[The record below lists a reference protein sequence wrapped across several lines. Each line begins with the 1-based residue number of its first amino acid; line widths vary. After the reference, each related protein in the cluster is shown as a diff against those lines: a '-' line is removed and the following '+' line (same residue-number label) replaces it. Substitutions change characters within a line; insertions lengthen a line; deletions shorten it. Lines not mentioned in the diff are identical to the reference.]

1 MKTNASKLP
10 VKSVLGQ
17 VAQAQGAPFWNMAM
31 DKDGRGHP
39 MVCGGGITY
48 NFKVGDCCMGIAG
61 DRVEPGVCTCNTGDP
76 AVSGAYSNFS
86 CVGNKAVVL
95 SGDAKGAVGTVV
107 GKTVGAGRAS
117 NVILHFDD
125 ETLHKLSGDDRFRI
139 ESCGFGLRLSDYP
152 DVEARSLSPKLLEV
166 MGIEERDGKL
176 FVPVAKVIPP
186 ELISSGL
193 GGTAFGGDCDM
204 STLEGDEYWQE
215 YQDLRFGDIV
225 LIRDIDTTLGRT
237 FQRGAVTIGV
247 VSHGD
252 SIELGYGPGITTLLA
267 AKTDVLQG
275 VLCKDANIA
284 NYLWLK

>member
-1 MKTNASKLP
+1 
-10 VKSVLGQ
+10 
-17 VAQAQGAPFWNMAM
+17 
-31 DKDGRGHP
+31 
-39 MVCGGGITY
+39 
-48 NFKVGDCCMGIAG
+48 MGIAG
-61 DRVEPGVCTCNTGDP
+61 DRCDPGLCSFNTGDP
-76 AVSGAYSNFS
+76 GVSGAYSNFS

-166 MGIEERDGKL
+166 MGIEEKDGKL

-204 STLEGDEYWQE
+204 STLEG
-215 YQDLRFGDIV
+215 
-225 LIRDIDTTLGRT
+225 DTTLGRT

-284 NYLWLK
+284 NYLGLK

>member
-1 MKTNASKLP
+1 
-10 VKSVLGQ
+10 
-17 VAQAQGAPFWNMAM
+17 
-31 DKDGRGHP
+31 
-39 MVCGGGITY
+39 
-48 NFKVGDCCMGIAG
+48 
-61 DRVEPGVCTCNTGDP
+61 
-76 AVSGAYSNFS
+76 
-86 CVGNKAVVL
+86 
-95 SGDAKGAVGTVV
+95 
-107 GKTVGAGRAS
+107 
-117 NVILHFDD
+117 
-125 ETLHKLSGDDRFRI
+125 
-139 ESCGFGLRLSDYP
+139 
-152 DVEARSLSPKLLEV
+152 
-166 MGIEERDGKL
+166 MGIEEKDGKL

-284 NYLWLK
+284 NYLGLK